1 MKIYLILHH
10 FIPLN
15 IIQTAWNVTSLQ
27 EADKSR
33 TGLCDSVMKS
43 KLTSIM
49 KNPFAENF
57 LSREK
62 RTFDN
67 SIILHSFRWKCFIQR
82 LNVNAVKESRKNMQI
97 LLSLISIIGGKPA
110 SATYVSWKGCETWLS
125 SKKSSYFRLKSKR
138 YLLNNQELAPFSLD
152 NLKMFFHTVRGFFN
166 SHYISQLL

>member
-1 MKIYLILHH
+1 MIHTVNENLWILHR

-67 SIILHSFRWKCFIQR
+67 SIIPHSFRWKCFIQR
-82 LNVNAVKESRKNMQI
+82 LNVNAVKES
-97 LLSLISIIGGKPA
+97 
-110 SATYVSWKGCETWLS
+110 WKKYTN
-125 SKKSSYFRLKSKR
+125 FVIFD
-138 YLLNNQELAPFSLD
+138 LNS
-152 NLKMFFHTVRGFFN
+152 RR
-166 SHYISQLL
+166 